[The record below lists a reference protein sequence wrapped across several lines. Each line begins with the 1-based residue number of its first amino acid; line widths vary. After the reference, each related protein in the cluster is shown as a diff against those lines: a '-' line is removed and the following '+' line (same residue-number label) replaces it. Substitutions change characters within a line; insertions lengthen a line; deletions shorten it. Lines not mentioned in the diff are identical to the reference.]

1 MDKVE
6 IFENQRAAKYN
17 DFVQA
22 WIPNYHYFL
31 SKVPQLL
38 SNAKNQHLLVAGC
51 GTGNEIKEFVKVS
64 KNWQITGVDPSPE
77 MIAQASEKLQDFAQV
92 DLIEGLVSD
101 LDTSKKFGAAT
112 LLLVLHFM
120 EDDGTK
126 LSLLKDIAEK
136 LESNAP
142 FVMLD
147 ITGSKQQIQE
157 NLKVLELLLPSNLD
171 KEEVK
176 NRLYRIENQLYPIS
190 ENRLSELMIEA
201 GFETPTRFFQTSIY
215 MGWLTSKR

>member
-17 DFVQA
+17 DFIQV
-22 WIPNYHYFL
+22 WVPNYHYFL

-38 SNAKNQHLLVAGC
+38 SEVKNQNLLVAGC
-51 GTGNEIKEFVKVS
+51 GTGNEIAQFVKAS
-64 KNWQITGVDPSPE
+64 SNWEITGVDPSPE
-77 MIAQASEKLQDFAQV
+77 MIKQASERLKFSNV
-92 DLIEGLVSD
+92 NLIEGLVSD
-101 LDTSKKFGAAT
+101 LDVSKKFGAAT

-126 LSLLKDIAEK
+126 LSLLKNIAER

-157 NLKVLELLLPSNLD
+157 NLKILERLLPDDLD
-171 KEEVK
+171 KEDVK
-176 NRLYRIENQLYPIS
+176 NRVYRIENKLYPIS
-190 ENRLSELMIEA
+190 EDRLSELMVKA

-215 MGWLTSKR
+215 MGWITRKR